1 MNLAGGWIRQPR
13 YKSGD
18 SRFSGAGL
26 AYDSKRFAGS
36 YLQIN
41 VVQSSHR
48 APLAKPAPTFKYF
61 SESACA
67 NLHRRTGFQRALPR
81 SQFWHSGK
89 QHVSITMVWTR
100 QDLWG

>member
-26 AYDSKRFAGS
+26 AYDSKCFAGS

-41 VVQSSHR
+41 VVQGFYR
-48 APLAKPAPTFKYF
+48 APLAKPAAAFKYLG
-61 SESACA
+61 ESACA
-67 NLHRRTGFQRALPR
+67 NLDCRRGFQGSFPR
-81 SQFWHSGK
+81 SQFWNSVE
-89 QHVSITMVWTR
+89 QHACITMVRTR